1 MLLLKYYHL
10 LCQKFK
16 HLKEMKK
23 LITLFFICCIA
34 NVFSQDITNNP
45 FGKGII
51 NVISKDS
58 SWSSKVAF
66 RFQTRFDGT
75 YDFADSSYTD
85 RAYVRRA
92 RIKGHGYAFS
102 PRLKYKF
109 EYDVHNGFVLDA
121 VIKWNFA
128 GNWTVWFGQTKLPG
142 NIERVFS
149 SQKLQLV
156 DRSLLN
162 SKFTLDRDAGGQLR
176 HHFTIGKNFLV
187 REIFAFSQGE
197 GLNRKTQSYGHGY
210 TGRIELLPFGKF
222 TKKGDYF
229 ASDLKREK
237 KPKLMLSFTY
247 DYNQDAE
254 RLRGQMG
261 DYLSDVLENSELLLP
276 SSLRDLE
283 SIFIDAHFKL
293 RGFSFFGEYANK
305 RTADGSPLVSITDE
319 DGNVVNQYY
328 YTGSAINLQMG
339 YLMKNNWEIAGRFTQ
354 VTPESITLRNNIN
367 QYTLGFSRYVV
378 GHNLKV
384 QGDVSLTQEA
394 TKDNV
399 VLFRLQ
405 TEFNF

>member
-1 MLLLKYYHL
+1 
-10 LCQKFK
+10 
-16 HLKEMKK
+16 MKK
-23 LITLFFICCIA
+23 VFILMFICLGA
-34 NVFSQDITNNP
+34 KLSFAQDITRNR
-45 FGKGII
+45 FGKGIF
-51 NVISKDS
+51 NVIAEDS

-66 RFQTRFDGT
+66 RFQTRYDGY
-75 YDFADSSYTD
+75 YDFADSTYTD

-149 SQKLQLV
+149 SQKMQLV

-176 HHFTIGKNFLV
+176 HHFKIGNTFIV

-197 GLNRKTQSYGHGY
+197 GLNQKPESSGHGY
-210 TGRIELLPFGKF
+210 TGRIELLPFGNF

-229 ASDLKREK
+229 ASDLKREET
-237 KPKLMLSFTY
+237 PKLMLSATY
-247 DYNQDAE
+247 DYNQKAM
-254 RLRGQMG
+254 RTRGQMG
-261 DYLSDVLENSELLLP
+261 DYISTDLLGE
-276 SSLRDLE
+276 LRDLE

-293 RGFSFFGEYANK
+293 KGFSFFGEYVNK
-305 RTADGSPLVSITDE
+305 VTRNGSAVLEGTFDDVLGEFTS
-319 DGNVVNQYY
+319 VNLSY

-354 VTPESITLRNNIN
+354 VTPEKITLNNDIN
-367 QYTLGFSRYVV
+367 QYTIGFSRYVV

-384 QGDVSLTQEA
+384 QGDISLTQEA
-394 TKDNV
+394 TKENK
-399 VLFRLQ
+399 LMFRLQ

>member
-1 MLLLKYYHL
+1 
-10 LCQKFK
+10 
-16 HLKEMKK
+16 MKK
-23 LITLFFICCIA
+23 VFILMFICLGA
-34 NVFSQDITNNP
+34 KLSFAQDITRNR
-45 FGKGII
+45 FGKGIF
-51 NVISKDS
+51 NVIAEDS

-66 RFQTRFDGT
+66 RFQTRYDGY
-75 YDFADSSYTD
+75 YDFADSTYTD

-149 SQKLQLV
+149 SQKMQLV

-176 HHFTIGKNFLV
+176 HHFKIGNTFLV

-197 GLNRKTQSYGHGY
+197 GLNQKPESSGHGY
-210 TGRIELLPFGKF
+210 TGRIELLPFGNF

-229 ASDLKREK
+229 ASDLKREET
-237 KPKLMLSFTY
+237 PKLMLSATY
-247 DYNQDAE
+247 DYNQKAL
-254 RLRGQMG
+254 RTRGQMG
-261 DYLSDVLENSELLLP
+261 DYISTDLLGE
-276 SSLRDLE
+276 LRDLE

-293 RGFSFFGEYANK
+293 KGFSFFGEYVNK
-305 RTADGSPLVSITDE
+305 VTRNGSAVLEGTFDDVLGEFTS
-319 DGNVVNQYY
+319 VNLSY

-354 VTPESITLRNNIN
+354 VTPEKITLNNDIN
-367 QYTLGFSRYVV
+367 QYTIGFSRYVV

-384 QGDVSLTQEA
+384 QGDISLTQEA
-394 TKDNV
+394 TKENK
-399 VLFRLQ
+399 LMFRLQ

>member
-1 MLLLKYYHL
+1 
-10 LCQKFK
+10 
-16 HLKEMKK
+16 MKK
-23 LITLFFICCIA
+23 VFILMFICLSAKISFA
-34 NVFSQDITNNP
+34 QDITSNR
-45 FGKGII
+45 FGKGIF
-51 NVISKDS
+51 NVIAEDS

-66 RFQTRFDGT
+66 RFQTRYDGY
-75 YDFADSSYTD
+75 YDFADSTYTD

-176 HHFTIGKNFLV
+176 HHFKIGNTFLV

-197 GLNRKTQSYGHGY
+197 GLNQKPESSGHGY
-210 TGRIELLPFGKF
+210 TGRIELLPFGNF

-229 ASDLKREK
+229 ASDLKREET
-237 KPKLMLSFTY
+237 PKLMLSATY
-247 DYNQDAE
+247 DYNQKAM
-254 RLRGQMG
+254 RTRGQMG
-261 DYLSDVLENSELLLP
+261 DFISTDLLGE
-276 SSLRDLE
+276 LRDLE

-293 RGFSFFGEYANK
+293 KGFSFFGEYVNK
-305 RTADGSPLVSITDE
+305 VTRNGSAVLEGFDADGDPLAFT
-319 DGNVVNQYY
+319 Y

-339 YLMKNNWEIAGRFTQ
+339 YLMKNNWEIAGRYTQ
-354 VTPESITLRNNIN
+354 VTPEKITLNNDIN
-367 QYTLGFSRYVV
+367 QYTIGFSRYVV

-384 QGDVSLTQEA
+384 QGDISLTQEA
-394 TKDNV
+394 TKENK
-399 VLFRLQ
+399 LMFRLQ

>member
-1 MLLLKYYHL
+1 
-10 LCQKFK
+10 
-16 HLKEMKK
+16 MKK
-23 LITLFFICCIA
+23 LLTLFFICSIA
-34 NVFSQDITNNP
+34 NVFSQDITNNR
-45 FGKGII
+45 FGKGLI
-51 NVISKDS
+51 NVMSKDS
-58 SWSSKVAF
+58 SWATKVAF
-66 RFQTRFDGT
+66 RFQTRYEGT
-75 YDFADSSYTD
+75 YDFSDTTFSDKAF
-85 RAYVRRA
+85 VRRA
-92 RIKGHGYAFS
+92 RIKGSGFAFS

-162 SKFTLDRDAGGQLR
+162 SRFTLDRDAGAQLR

-187 REIFAFSQGE
+187 REIFAISQGE
-197 GLNRKTQSYGHGY
+197 GLNQTESSSGHGY

-237 KPKLMLSFTY
+237 TPKLMLSATY
-247 DYNQDAE
+247 DYNQNAM
-254 RLRGQMG
+254 RSRGQKG
-261 DYLSDVLENSELLLP
+261 DYIQGD
-276 SSLRDLE
+276 LRDLE
-283 SIFIDAHFKL
+283 TVFVDAHFKIK
-293 RGFSFFGEYANK
+293 GFSFFGEYVT
-305 RTADGSPLVSITDE
+305 RRSTTGSA
-319 DGNVVNQYY
+319 VVDASYNLNGEIIDVNESY
-328 YTGSAINLQMG
+328 YTGSAVNLQMG
-339 YLMKNNWEIAGRFTQ
+339 YLMKNNWEVAGRFTQ
-354 VTPESITLRNNIN
+354 VAPEAITMNNNIN

-384 QGDVSLTQEA
+384 QGDVSLSQEA
-394 TKDNV
+394 TKNNV

>member
-1 MLLLKYYHL
+1 
-10 LCQKFK
+10 
-16 HLKEMKK
+16 MKK
-23 LITLFFICCIA
+23 LLILLFICFST
-34 NVFSQDITNNP
+34 VFSFTQDITKNR

-51 NVISKDS
+51 NVVAQDS

-66 RFQTRFDGT
+66 RFQTRYDGF
-75 YDFADSSYTD
+75 YDFSDETFED

-92 RIKGHGYAFS
+92 RIKGHGFAFS

-121 VIKWNFA
+121 VLKWNFA

-176 HHFTIGKNFLV
+176 HHFKIGNTFLV

-197 GLNRKTQSYGHGY
+197 GLNQKPNSSGHGY

-222 TKKGDYF
+222 NKKGDYF
-229 ASDLKREK
+229 ATDLKREET
-237 KPKLMLSFTY
+237 PKLMLCATY
-247 DYNQDAE
+247 DYNQKAM
-254 RLRGQMG
+254 RTRGQMG
-261 DYLSDVLENSELLLP
+261 DFISSNLLGE
-276 SSLRDLE
+276 LRDLE

-293 RGFSFFGEYANK
+293 KGFSFFGEYANK
-305 RTADGSPLVSITDE
+305 VARNGSAVLEGTYDE
-319 DGNVVNQYY
+319 LLEEWTSVDLSY

-339 YLMKNNWEIAGRFTQ
+339 YLMKNNWEIAGRYTQ
-354 VTPESITLRNNIN
+354 VKPEKITLNNDIT

-394 TKDNV
+394 TKENK
-399 VLFRLQ
+399 LMFRLQ

>member
-1 MLLLKYYHL
+1 
-10 LCQKFK
+10 
-16 HLKEMKK
+16 MKK
-23 LITLFFICCIA
+23 LFILLFICLTAFFSIA
-34 NVFSQDITNNP
+34 QDITENR
-45 FGKGII
+45 FGKGLI
-51 NVISKDS
+51 NVLAKDS

-66 RFQTRFDGT
+66 RFQTRYEGL
-75 YDFADSSYTD
+75 YDYSDSSFTD
-85 RAYVRRA
+85 RAFVRRA
-92 RIKGHGYAFS
+92 RIKGSGYAFS

-121 VIKWNFA
+121 VVKWNFA

-156 DRSLLN
+156 ERSLLN

-176 HHFTIGKNFLV
+176 HHFKIGSTFLV

-197 GLNRKTQSYGHGY
+197 GLNQTPQSTGHGY

-229 ASDLKREK
+229 ASDLKREET
-237 KPKLMLSFTY
+237 PKLMLCATY
-247 DYNQDAE
+247 DYNQNAM
-254 RLRGQMG
+254 RSRGQKG
-261 DYLSDVLENSELLLP
+261 DYINGDY
-276 SSLRDLE
+276 RDLE
-283 SIFIDAHFKL
+283 TLFIDAHFKL
-293 RGFSFFGEYANK
+293 KGFSFFGEYANRITK
-305 RTADGSPLVSITDE
+305 NGSAVVDGDYDLAGEIIS
-319 DGNVVNQYY
+319 VNESY
-328 YTGSAINLQMG
+328 YTGSSINLQMG

-354 VTPESITLRNNIN
+354 VTPEKITLNNNIN
-367 QYTLGFSRYVV
+367 QYTVGFSRYVV

-394 TKDNV
+394 TKENV
-399 VLFRLQ
+399 LMFRLQ

>member
-1 MLLLKYYHL
+1 
-10 LCQKFK
+10 
-16 HLKEMKK
+16 MKK
-23 LITLFFICCIA
+23 VFILMFICLGA
-34 NVFSQDITNNP
+34 KLSFAQDITRNR
-45 FGKGII
+45 FGKGIF
-51 NVISKDS
+51 NVIAEDS

-66 RFQTRFDGT
+66 RFQTRYDGY
-75 YDFADSSYTD
+75 YDFADSTYTD

-149 SQKLQLV
+149 SQKMQLV

-176 HHFTIGKNFLV
+176 HHFKIGNTFLV

-197 GLNRKTQSYGHGY
+197 GLNQKPESSGHGY
-210 TGRIELLPFGKF
+210 TGRIELLPFGNF

-229 ASDLKREK
+229 ASDLKREET
-237 KPKLMLSFTY
+237 PKLMLSATY
-247 DYNQDAE
+247 DYNQKAM
-254 RLRGQMG
+254 RTRGQMG
-261 DYLSDVLENSELLLP
+261 DYISTDLLGE
-276 SSLRDLE
+276 LRDLE

-293 RGFSFFGEYANK
+293 KGFSFFGEYVNK
-305 RTADGSPLVSITDE
+305 VTRNGSAVLEGTFDDVLGEFTS
-319 DGNVVNQYY
+319 VNLSY

-354 VTPESITLRNNIN
+354 VKPEKITLNNDIN
-367 QYTLGFSRYVV
+367 QYTIGFSRYVV

-384 QGDVSLTQEA
+384 QGDISLTQEA
-394 TKDNV
+394 TKENK
-399 VLFRLQ
+399 LMFRLQ